1 MMKTNAEF
9 FIDIGQE
16 VMESIRESRE
26 NGEIRGTIGMG
37 ADGTTTSVLDQLCE
51 DIIIGR
57 ITENDLPYNIVSEEI
72 GKIERGYEQN
82 LVIDPLD
89 GTFNAENE
97 IPLYSMSVA
106 IMGDY
111 FNSLD
116 EALIMNLSNGSYYYA
131 KKGAGAFKNS
141 KKITVSKKRRNAYII
156 SSGSVKEIPDYLKF
170 AEGRFRILGCA
181 SLEMSLVA
189 EGVFDLMAYIG
200 GKKAIRNVDIAAS
213 TLLLR
218 EAGGLVLNE
227 KLEDLNMGLSLL
239 EKSQVIAIS
248 DEKLLERRRK

>member
-1 MMKTNAEF
+1 
-9 FIDIGQE
+9 
-16 VMESIRESRE
+16 
-26 NGEIRGTIGMG
+26 
-37 ADGTTTSVLDQLCE
+37 
-51 DIIIGR
+51 
-57 ITENDLPYNIVSEEI
+57 
-72 GKIERGYEQN
+72 
-82 LVIDPLD
+82 
-89 GTFNAENE
+89 
-97 IPLYSMSVA
+97 MSVA

-156 SSGSVKEIPDYLKF
+156 SSGSVTEIPDYLKF